1 MSEPENKGFKVVDKR
16 GRPDEEREKEAQAPP
31 PPSGPDAGGRNREGA
46 GGVQGEKRPVS
57 GESLVGGPSFL
68 DLVMSLQM
76 GAMVNLGMVQT
87 NDGRRSPV
95 NLPAAKDSI
104 DLLDVLKEKTKGN
117 LSEEET
123 GVLSEGLYHLRM
135 AYVAALNAAV
145 PAPDAGKGPGGRK
158 E

>member
-1 MSEPENKGFKVVDKR
+1 MSEQEEKGFKVIDRR
-16 GRPDEEREKEAQAPP
+16 GMDREEPKKE
-31 PPSGPDAGGRNREGA
+31 DAKVSPKPAEGA
-46 GGVQGEKRPVS
+46 GNRQDPGRVYGKKGPDDRKSQ
-57 GESLVGGPSFL
+57 VGGPSFL

-87 NDGRRSPV
+87 EDGRRSPV

-117 LSEEET
+117 LTEEES

-135 AYVAALNAAV
+135 TYVAAVKAGVSAPNAESGRG
-145 PAPDAGKGPGGRK
+145 GK
-158 E
+158 ET

>member
-1 MSEPENKGFKVVDKR
+1 MSEQEKKGFKVVDKR
-16 GRPDEEREKEAQAPP
+16 GRTDEERGQETAA
-31 PPSGPDAGGRNREGA
+31 PPSGPPDGGGNREGA
-46 GGVQGEKRPVS
+46 GSVHGEKRPAG

-76 GAMVNLGMVQT
+76 GAMVNLGMIQT

-104 DLLDVLKEKTKGN
+104 DLLDILKEKTKGN
-117 LSEEET
+117 LTEEEK

-145 PAPDAGKGPGGRK
+145 SAPDAGKGTGGKK

>member
-1 MSEPENKGFKVVDKR
+1 MSEQENKGFKVVDKR
-16 GRPDEEREKEAQAPP
+16 GRADEERGQEAAPP
-31 PPSGPDAGGRNREGA
+31 PSPSSGEGGNREGA
-46 GGVQGEKRPVS
+46 GSVHGEKRSAS

-117 LSEEET
+117 LTEEES

-145 PAPDAGKGPGGRK
+145 SAPDAGKGPGGK
-158 E
+158 

>member
-1 MSEPENKGFKVVDKR
+1 MSEGENKGFKVVDKR
-16 GRPDEEREKEAQAPP
+16 GRADEEREKEAAAS
-31 PPSGPDAGGRNREGA
+31 PSGPAEGGGNREGA
-46 GGVQGEKRPVS
+46 GSVHGEKRPVS

-87 NDGRRSPV
+87 NEGRRSPV

-104 DLLDVLKEKTKGN
+104 DLLDILKEKTKGN
-117 LSEEET
+117 LTEEES
-123 GVLSEGLYHLRM
+123 GVLTEGLYHLRM

-145 PAPDAGKGPGGRK
+145 SAPDAGKGPGGRK